1 MRKSL
6 TILAGVAA
14 LCLLACKETA
24 PAQRIID
31 FQSPGPGNIR
41 VVSYNIRLSF
51 ASKADGDNGWEF
63 RKDATLNMIE
73 REQPTVFGLQEAL
86 PDQLAY
92 IEAAFPQYKRI
103 GVGRDDGIAA
113 GECMAI
119 YWFAD
124 EVELCDSGTFWLS
137 ETPDVV
143 SRGWDAACNRTV
155 TWAVFLDNASGKN
168 FVYLNTHLD
177 HMGEV
182 ARRESLKLI
191 ASWVDENVY
200 PGEPVFIGGDFN
212 SDVGSDIFQPLWD
225 LGFESA
231 RDIAPETD
239 HKGSFNAWGAA
250 PSTVLLDHVLVR
262 SCRPLNFKTLDGD
275 YGAPYI
281 SDHYP
286 VEALIDISQKSS
298 I

>member
-1 MRKSL
+1 M
-6 TILAGVAA
+6 AGVAT
-14 LCLLACKETA
+14 LCLLACKGSGPA
-24 PAQRIID
+24 PRHID
-31 FQSPGPGNIR
+31 YQTPGPGKIR

-51 ASKADGDNGWEF
+51 AAKADGDNAWEF

-92 IEAAFPQYKRI
+92 IEAAFPQYSRI
-103 GVGRDDGIAA
+103 GVGRDDGVAE

-119 YWFAD
+119 YWFPDA
-124 EVELCDSGTFWLS
+124 VELCDSGTFWLS
-137 ETPDVV
+137 ETPETP
-143 SRGWDAACNRTV
+143 SMGWDAACKRTV
-155 TWAVFLDNASGKN
+155 TWAIFLDKGSDIN

-182 ARRESLKLI
+182 ARRESIKLI
-191 ASWVDENVY
+191 ADWVQENVY

-212 SDVGSDIFQPLWD
+212 SDVSSDIFQPLWD

-239 HKGSFNAWGAA
+239 HKGSFNSWGNA
-250 PSTVLLDHVLVR
+250 PSNVLLDHVLVR
-262 SCRPLNFKTLDGD
+262 ACIPLSFKTLDGD

-286 VEALIDISQKSS
+286 VETVLDIESLLQVSQ
-298 I
+298 